1 MNISTIADQIYQFF
15 KNVNADTVNQVLSEN
30 MMIALIVTTVVG
42 ILLSLFGLKL
52 LRLWGTIL
60 GFLVGAGIGFG
71 VSEMLGL
78 EPMIVAGATIV
89 VGIVL
94 AFLAGFFYRI
104 GVFLFG
110 LMAGT
115 YIAILLIDPQDW
127 IYFIICIVVGLVVA
141 LAALKF
147 MEPIMIVVTSVIGGV
162 IAGDAIVT

>member
-94 AFLAGFFYRI
+94 AFLAAFFWDQAC
-104 GVFLFG
+104 FCL
-110 LMAGT
+110 
-115 YIAILLIDPQDW
+115 D
-127 IYFIICIVVGLVVA
+127 
-141 LAALKF
+141 
-147 MEPIMIVVTSVIGGV
+147 
-162 IAGDAIVT
+162 